1 MTNKPNLILDL
12 DETLVKSFVYFITDS
27 STKISTCDYNDELLL
42 LSYDFGNSKTIIYKR
57 PFLFDFLLEMNQHFN
72 ISVYSLGHKYYV
84 NMIVNK
90 INEIIGYNIFKNVH
104 SNNPHKMIYYKNL
117 KSLKI
122 EMFDDNCMIIDDRI
136 DVWWYDSYKVYH
148 IKQYDIPSDDD
159 IELLRLII
167 KIKKYIES
175 HEKIDCNELL
185 LSLLQFTL

>member
-12 DETLVKSFVYFITDS
+12 DETLVKSFVYLITDS
-27 STKISTCDYNDELLL
+27 PTKILTCDYNDELLL
-42 LSYDFGNSKTIIYKR
+42 LSYDIGNSKTIIYKR
-57 PFLFDFLLEMNQHFN
+57 PFLFDFLLEMSQHFN

-90 INEIIGYNIFKNVH
+90 INEIIGYNIFKDVH

-122 EMFDDNCMIIDDRI
+122 DMFDDNCIIIDDRI
-136 DVWWYDSYKVYH
+136 DVWLYDYYKVYH
-148 IKQYDIPSDDD
+148 IKHYDIPSDDD

-175 HEKIDCNELL
+175 RDKIDCNELL
-185 LSLLQFTL
+185 LSLL